1 MSTAHGTQLDQESSN
16 PPRRGLR
23 KGLYLIPSVFTAAN
37 IGMGFFAVMASLRA
51 FQMLGGTS
59 PDLAGAALR
68 LDHAAIAIGFALL
81 FDMLDG
87 RIARMTKTTTE
98 IGIQLDSI
106 ADVVTFG
113 LAPAVLAYVWGYGV
127 SLAEGTNLHQLSWF
141 ISFMYLMCG
150 AFRLARFN
158 VQASRP
164 RIVAAGTIKVDK
176 KSFVGLPIPVAGGLI
191 AALVHFAPLP
201 LIGYGSERA
210 GIYSGLLMLL
220 VGLLSLMMVSTL
232 RFSSFKT
239 VGTGSRS
246 MRTIIL
252 VLAIGGLIVLYSQY
266 VLLGLVLAYIFHGL
280 LTRVFSVF
288 WRRSDSPEP
297 KIETNPVG
305 RSSSH

>member
-1 MSTAHGTQLDQESSN
+1 MSTAAQMDQESPN

-51 FQMLGGTS
+51 FQMLAGPH
-59 PDLAGAALR
+59 PDFDGAAIR
-68 LDHAAIAIGFALL
+68 FDHAAIAIGFALL

-113 LAPAVLAYVWGYGV
+113 LAPAVLAYIWGYGA
-127 SLAEGTNLHQLSWF
+127 SLTEGTNLHQLSWF

-191 AALVHFAPLP
+191 ASIIHFAPMP
-201 LIGYGSERA
+201 LIGYGPERA
-210 GIYSGLLMLL
+210 RIYAGLLMLL

-280 LTRVFSVF
+280 ISRVLGMFSRKTDAV
-288 WRRSDSPEP
+288 ET
-297 KIETNPVG
+297 KIETTPVT
-305 RSSSH
+305 RSSGS